1 MIKKQLLWLSLVLS
15 LAVNAQLREAFNAL
29 DLPSDA
35 CFLPLSSIET
45 SIADGKKLKT
55 AKQNQ
60 DLDAWVFALEQ
71 AQLPHC
77 EVSGLTNVRLEMNER
92 KSTDGVERLGLVM
105 KHYYHWRDNKALPRD
120 EEGIYLPEGSF
131 SDYAEKR
138 FAFFAFSNQSE
149 LPKHGIDVLL
159 ESDFLFGAAPVTDM
173 SIDFDDGLGFRPL
186 STGSLI
192 NVQYASAQE
201 FAEIVVQGKLDGALV
216 QFKFYW
222 GDTSLAAKMNYP
234 EPDPSPWPSTN
245 PNLPWFQQV
254 NYDGTTIAANIY
266 PWISEDGIFDQP
278 FIFIEGIDFLPGI
291 SDLRCGEFGWE
302 TFISG
307 GATNSNYQFLE
318 NAPLLLSE
326 LRNLGKD
333 IILIDFADGAGN
345 ILANAEL
352 VKHAIRLCNEYKEGS
367 EANVLVGTSM
377 GGVLGRI
384 ALRQIEGI
392 DSEDHC
398 TSLFISHDSPQSGA
412 NIPLSLQAMIAQLS
426 IFRPEAQTFL
436 DGYLLR
442 PAAKAMLVLQQD
454 PELEHVSEGF
464 YQYLDELGYPEE
476 CRNVA
481 VVNGSTRG
489 EHNGIVSGAPL
500 IDFDCHHQLVG
511 SVFRLYGVAVPG
523 DGDHDAANGNN
534 RVICDVVYAKR
545 RNFFLVDIWDLP
557 PYIRNLS
564 GQPYWDALP
573 GGTRTSFLEF
583 VDVVNLSI
591 DTEPDFPDACTLIE
605 PWHYTQI
612 HSFIPSFS
620 ALGMDRQFAA
630 SFIDDEIENDPT
642 ICPFDAYFSPEE
654 GNEQHSYIST
664 NAIEFIMEELE
675 SVGAILPQEFTAN
688 SLNNGV
694 FNYAKPSHDLI
705 HSCHIHSGGNVLVN
719 AFVPTHFA
727 QSEDYIPNGT
737 PFELRTAS
745 CSADLL
751 IDQGGALEIGDAGE
765 NYPARLVLRRG
776 STLRI
781 GEGGTIRIHATSQ
794 LIVERG
800 AELILEAGGRLI
812 VDDGCDVIVESG
824 GQFTAQGS
832 GLELLG
838 AHARVRIEGELVI
851 PADEKLH
858 LKPVDGQM
866 GYLSIANSG
875 VRVWGSASEL
885 EIEGLQSEQKAL
897 ELEGNIAFSEDF
909 HRLKLKNALI
919 EFSANDLY
927 LPCRFTALNCTFQNT
942 AEQGLAAVKIL
953 NQNNLKNCIFETV
966 RIEAMLS
973 NSAGHK
979 LLLNECD
986 FYGNACGVQVH
997 GQGYRAKSC
1006 LFAEQTELA
1015 SYDLTLPSIA
1025 DECIFEGGAYGVYD
1039 DSHAHLQV
1047 ASCSFV
1053 NYGLAA
1059 IFKRR
1064 GLLSVKCSEI
1074 TNSQTGIRLSHG
1086 ALNMSNL
1093 AQAGNNYLEC
1103 LYSTIHAT
1111 NCDALL
1117 LKDGFNRFVSWGSFN
1132 IEATLNADCGE
1143 DCGSEFELDLSNNMW
1158 VPEGGDPTTPSV
1170 LITLFSDCPGGATCE
1185 LELISEPYAANLD
1198 CGISSNP
1205 RIPNGIAGGLNAHN
1219 GSNSELDDY
1228 EVHLSKAIAKMKAF
1242 NHEGDDEL
1250 AFLAFEELLGQ
1261 SFKWNEFDLNKKMW
1275 YKLALAFSQAAFEN
1289 LVNDHGDI
1297 AQVHPLEANYLSM
1310 LAAFDDPAQNK
1321 TTVAERFNMELYKA
1335 GFMQARMQ
1343 RPHFRNIMQKA
1354 ASCGMDESG
1363 LELIN
1368 HALLRNEAYDM
1379 QEQFGL
1385 MFFLSSMESELEAI
1399 EAALWNETAVKNS
1412 WLIDR
1417 QQVDFESCSGDNKS
1431 GSIEYKAALLL
1442 YPNPGSG
1449 EFTIDLREIS
1459 KPRQLQIVNALGLL
1473 VFEMPI
1479 APEQQFLDLRLALSP
1494 GIYFVSVLGDEGQ
1507 VSQKYLF
1514 E

>member
-45 SIADGKKLKT
+45 SIADGKKVKT
-55 AKQNQ
+55 AKKTQ

-71 AQLPHC
+71 AQLPSS

-92 KSTDGVERLGLVM
+92 KSADGVERLGLMM

-120 EEGIYLPEGSF
+120 EAGMYLPEGSF

-138 FAFFAFSNQSE
+138 FAFFAFSNQRD
-149 LPKHGIDVLL
+149 LPKHGFDVLL
-159 ESDFLFGAAPVTDM
+159 ETDFIFGDAPVVDM

-186 STGSLI
+186 SAGSLM

-201 FAEIVVQGKLDGALV
+201 FAEIVVQGTLDGALV

-222 GDTSLAAKMNYP
+222 GETSLAAKMDYP
-234 EPDPSPWPSTN
+234 EPDPSPWPSLN
-245 PNLPWFQQV
+245 PNLPWLQQV
-254 NYDGTTIAANIY
+254 NYNETTVAANIY

-302 TFISG
+302 TFVSG
-307 GATNSNYQFLE
+307 GATNSNYDFLE

-367 EANVLVGTSM
+367 ESNVLVGTSM

-384 ALRQIEGI
+384 ALRQIEDI

-481 VVNGSTRG
+481 VINGSTRG

-534 RVICDVVYAKR
+534 RVICDVVYTIP
-545 RNFFLVDIWDLP
+545 NGLQTEIYDLP

-564 GQPYWDALP
+564 GEPYWDALP
-573 GGTRTSFLEF
+573 GGTRTSYKQL
-583 VDVVNLSI
+583 VDAVNEAIEDIS
-591 DTEPDFPDACTLIE
+591 DYPNGCTGVEL
-605 PWHYTQI
+605 WHYTQT

-620 ALGMDRQFAA
+620 ALGMDREFAT

-654 GNEQHSYIST
+654 GNERHSFIST
-664 NAIEFIMEELE
+664 NAIEFILSELE
-675 SVGAILPQEFTAN
+675 SVGAMLPEEFTA
-688 SLNNGV
+688 SSMNNGV
-694 FNYAKPSHDLI
+694 FNYAKPSHELI
-705 HSCHIHSGGNVLVN
+705 HSCHIHSGGRVLIN

-737 PFELRTAS
+737 PFELHTAS
-745 CSADLL
+745 CSTDIL
-751 IDQGGALEIGDAGE
+751 IDQGGMLEIGDQDE
-765 NYPARLVLRRG
+765 NYLGRLNLRRG
-776 STLRI
+776 SSMTI
-781 GEGGTIRIHATSQ
+781 GEGGLVHLHAASQ
-794 LIVERG
+794 LVVERG
-800 AELILEAGGRLI
+800 AQLILASGGRLV
-812 VDDGCDVIVESG
+812 VDEGCEVIVESG
-824 GQFTAQGS
+824 GQFIAQGS
-832 GLELLG
+832 GIELLG
-838 AHARVRIEGELVI
+838 PNARIHVEGELVI
-851 PADEKLH
+851 PADKKLE

-866 GYLSIANSG
+866 GYLSIAHAG
-875 VRVWGSASEL
+875 IRVWGSAAEL
-885 EIEGLQSEQKAL
+885 EIEGLQAEQKVL
-897 ELEGNIAFSEDF
+897 KLDGNIAFSDDF
-909 HRLKLKNALI
+909 HRLKLKNGLI
-919 EFSANDLY
+919 EFKANNLY
-927 LPCRFTALNCTFQNT
+927 LPCKLNALNCTFLNV

-953 NQNNLKNCIFETV
+953 NQNNLKNCVFETV
-966 RIEAMLS
+966 TLQAFLT

-979 LLLNECD
+979 LLLNTCS
-986 FYGNACGVQVH
+986 FYGSGCGVQVH
-997 GQGYRAKSC
+997 GQGYRVKSC
-1006 LFAEQTELA
+1006 LFAENTDLV

-1025 DECIFEGGAYGVYD
+1025 DDCIFEGGGYGIYD
-1039 DSHAHLQV
+1039 DSNAHLQV
-1047 ASCSFV
+1047 ASCSFT
-1053 NYGLAA
+1053 NFGLAA
-1059 IFKRR
+1059 IYKCR
-1064 GLLSVKCSEI
+1064 GLLSLKCSEI
-1074 TNSQTGIRLSHG
+1074 TNSEKGIRLSHG

-1093 AQAGNNYLEC
+1093 AQAGNNYLSC
-1103 LYSTIHAT
+1103 LSSTIDAS
-1111 NCDALL
+1111 NCDVLL
-1117 LKDGFNRFVSWGSFN
+1117 LKDGFNRFATSGDIN
-1132 IEATLNADCGE
+1132 LEATLNADCGV
-1143 DCGSEFELDLSNNMW
+1143 DCEAEFEFDISNNLW
-1158 VPEGGDPTTPSV
+1158 VSEGVDPTPPSIS
-1170 LITLFSDCPGGATCE
+1170 LNLLTYCSAGTSCDLTI
-1185 LELISEPYAANLD
+1185 ISEPYAANPD
-1198 CGISSNP
+1198 CGSSNNP

-1219 GSNSELDDY
+1219 GSNSALFDY
-1228 EVHLSKAIAKMKAF
+1228 ELHLSKAIDKISSF
-1242 NHEGDDEL
+1242 NPEGDDEA

-1261 SFKWNEFDLNKKMW
+1261 EFKWNEFDLNKKMW

-1289 LVNDHGDI
+1289 LVNAYGDI
-1297 AQVHPLEANYLSM
+1297 GQIHPLESNYLNM
-1310 LAAFDDPAQNK
+1310 LAAFDDPAQSK
-1321 TTVAERFNMELYKA
+1321 TTVAERFNLELYKA
-1335 GFMQARMQ
+1335 SFMQARKQ
-1343 RPHFRNIMQKA
+1343 RPHFRNIMQKS

-1368 HALLRNEAYDM
+1368 HALLRNETYDM

-1385 MFFLSSMESELEAI
+1385 MFFLSSMESEMEALEAS
-1399 EAALWNETAVKNS
+1399 LWNETAVKNS

-1431 GSIEYKAALLL
+1431 GIVENKASLLL

-1479 APEQQFLDLRLALSP
+1479 EPESSFLDLSLSLSP
-1494 GIYFVSVLGDEGQ
+1494 GMYFVSVLGADGSI
-1507 VSQKYLF
+1507 SQKYLF